1 MIQQTEQTQQKQS
14 RVAEEMYKV
23 VSCVSQMVTIHI
35 IDHGTEIIKKSVRIS
50 AVSPY
55 RFINIFEGPRF
66 SPILF
71 IGTGTAITK
80 IILDSTGETIYEHL
94 FDFPATAK
102 AWKWGTFFT
111 NRLREDKFLTSEYN
125 DKVL

>member
-1 MIQQTEQTQQKQS
+1 MIQQESEKQMK
-14 RVAEEMYKV
+14 AKEEMDKV

-50 AVSPY
+50 AVSAY

-66 SPILF
+66 SSILF
-71 IGTGTAITK
+71 IGRGTAITK
-80 IILDSTGETIYEHL
+80 IILDSTGEAIYEHL
-94 FDFPATAK
+94 FDLPTTVK
-102 AWKWGTFFT
+102 AWKWDISFA
-111 NRLREDKFLTSEYN
+111 NNLREAKFLTSEYN